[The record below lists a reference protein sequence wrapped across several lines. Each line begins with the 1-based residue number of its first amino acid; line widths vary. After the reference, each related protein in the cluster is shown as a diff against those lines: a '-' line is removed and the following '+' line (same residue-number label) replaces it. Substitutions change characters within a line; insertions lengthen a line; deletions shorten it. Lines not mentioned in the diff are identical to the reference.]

1 MMDAKDSTNIM
12 RAISITKFVSAQ
24 TAGTKAMIVLQL
36 LNAKNRHRLAVS
48 TCGDDH
54 CQVCVCASVC
64 PWHCIAVAAEQ
75 PTMSIL
81 TLRSASLLQ
90 VICLDE
96 IKMNLLGKSCICPG
110 FSTVIC
116 NLMISA
122 SAAQGTD
129 LEPWFQEY
137 VSGCGQEIYCTNI
150 SPQLAGKLFSQAV
163 LLLYRECNCLLF
175 AIEIVDKEG
184 FSRVVLNPAT
194 YLIPNTSPKV
204 FLIAQVPHARPTSSQ
219 QMKSLRKLQKMPWMH
234 AIRA

>member
-1 MMDAKDSTNIM
+1 
-12 RAISITKFVSAQ
+12 
-24 TAGTKAMIVLQL
+24 
-36 LNAKNRHRLAVS
+36 
-48 TCGDDH
+48 
-54 CQVCVCASVC
+54 
-64 PWHCIAVAAEQ
+64 
-75 PTMSIL
+75 
-81 TLRSASLLQ
+81 

-122 SAAQGTD
+122 SAAQGTEF
-129 LEPWFQEY
+129 EPWFQEY

-150 SPQLAGKLFSQAV
+150 SPQLAGKFFSQAV

-194 YLIPNTSPKV
+194 YVIPDTSPKV
-204 FLIAQVPHARPTSSQ
+204 FLIAQVPRARPTSSQ
-219 QMKSLRKLQKMPWMH
+219 QMKCLRKLQTPQCRGCTQFARGHYIDSCCGTHRTARRRMRCVSMVLIKISW
-234 AIRA
+234 RL